1 MIMRVAVARIRS
13 LACVPSRTGFDS
25 RRIGL
30 VKFAD
35 RIGIA
40 EYAGNIDFT
49 KQKGLRESST
59 QADRCAE
66 KGKMAMVGGRRRK
79 VNQMKKV
86 GNYTDPLILN
96 EKPPSKNGGREDKIL
111 VA

>member
-1 MIMRVAVARIRS
+1 
-13 LACVPSRTGFDS
+13 VPSRSGLNS

-40 EYAGNIDFT
+40 EYASSIDFAD
-49 KQKGLRESST
+49 QKGLRESTT

-66 KGKMAMVGGRRRK
+66 KKRMAMVGGRRRK
-79 VNQMKKV
+79 VNQMKK
-86 GNYTDPLILN
+86 
-96 EKPPSKNGGREDKIL
+96 GRE
-111 VA
+111 